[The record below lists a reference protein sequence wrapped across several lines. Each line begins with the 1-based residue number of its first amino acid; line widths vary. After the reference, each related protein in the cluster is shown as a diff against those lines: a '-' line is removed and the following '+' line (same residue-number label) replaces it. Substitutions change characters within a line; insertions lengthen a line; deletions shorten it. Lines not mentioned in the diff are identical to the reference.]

1 MQNKSNRKFIYAGGL
16 PVVVLSSIVI
26 WNSIHSDAYECYG
39 MVEVFGYMF
48 VGGLLIFLI
57 AITLLVQI
65 VRMFE
70 KPEWFARILTLLVSL
85 SFFSAAMYT
94 MSQPRD
100 YFKAEVILEATFHDR
115 FDGSLLLHEDG
126 MFSANEEHT
135 DWSCTT
141 YDTYH
146 QIGDTILLSAE
157 VAEKSHDLFS
167 DRYLIVQNKFLIPIR
182 KSVADIDS
190 TSWLTIVKR

>member
-1 MQNKSNRKFIYAGGL
+1 
-16 PVVVLSSIVI
+16 
-26 WNSIHSDAYECYG
+26 

-115 FDGSLLLHEDG
+115 FDGSLLLHEGG
-126 MFSANEEHT
+126 MFSANEGHV
-135 DWSCTT
+135 DWSCAT

-146 QIGDTILLSAE
+146 QIGDTIFLSAE
-157 VAEKSHDLFS
+157 VAEKSHG
-167 DRYLIVQNKFLIPIR
+167 LIFRSLLDG
-182 KSVADIDS
+182 SG
-190 TSWLTIVKR
+190 